1 MQEEILLPP
10 LPDSEETG
18 LPDLSDAR
26 FYTQYPDFF
35 LSIYT
40 GFVFAQILL
49 LSIKSN
55 FPPKTEDLC
64 SARYL
69 KINIFS

>member
-1 MQEEILLPP
+1 MQEESLLPP

-40 GFVFAQILL
+40 GFVFAQI
-49 LSIKSN
+49 
-55 FPPKTEDLC
+55 PKKLQNPAET
-64 SARYL
+64 AG
-69 KINIFS
+69 FS